1 MSPPRRLDTR
11 SRRCYLRGPRAE
23 VPLAHRPLSTALVT
37 GAAGYIGSTLVQ
49 RLLRQGVQVVG
60 LDDLS
65 RGHADALPPHV
76 PLVRCDVRDPDG
88 VAAALRSLGKVP
100 DAVFHLAGLIL
111 VGESVHRPELYLS
124 VNAGGT
130 QVVVDACVEAG
141 VPALVLASSAAVLS
155 AEQGGAEK
163 LDEDAAIAPESPYG
177 LSKWQ
182 AEQTLAAAVST
193 GRIAGAA
200 MRFFNVTGAADG
212 CAERHD
218 PESHLIP
225 LAIRAAW
232 GELPELQVFG
242 CDFATPDGTCLRDY
256 VHVADVTA
264 ALIAAAEQAI
274 AQVAAGEP
282 QLQVFHVGSGRG
294 HSVFEVLHEVERAID
309 LPVPHRVVG
318 RRDGDIAALVA
329 EPSRMRALLGVRPST
344 DLPAMVRDCAE
355 ALRRHRP

>member
-1 MSPPRRLDTR
+1 MAS
-11 SRRCYLRGPRAE
+11 
-23 VPLAHRPLSTALVT
+23 RPLSTALVT
-37 GAAGYIGSTLVQ
+37 GAAGFIGSTLVQ

-65 RGHADALPPHV
+65 RGHADALPAHV
-76 PLVRCDVRDPDG
+76 PLVRCDVRDPEG
-88 VAAALRSLGKVP
+88 VALALRSLGKAP

-111 VGESVHRPELYLS
+111 VGESVEFPELYQS

-130 QVVVDACVEAG
+130 QVVVDACVDAG
-141 VPALVLASSAAVLS
+141 VPALVLASSAAVLGS
-155 AEQGGAEK
+155 AQDGAEK
-163 LDEDAAIAPESPYG
+163 LDEDALIAPESPYG

-182 AEQTLAAAVST
+182 AEQTLAAAVAT

-232 GELPELQVFG
+232 QELPALRVFG
-242 CDFATPDGTCLRDY
+242 TDFATPDGSCLRDY
-256 VHVADVTA
+256 VHIADVTQ
-264 ALIAAAEQAI
+264 ALIAAAELSI
-274 AQVAAGEP
+274 AQHRSGDP
-282 QLQVFHVGSGRG
+282 QFQVFHVGSGRG
-294 HSVFEVLHEVERAID
+294 HSVLQVLREVERAIGVA
-309 LPVPHRVVG
+309 VPHQLAG
-318 RRDGDIAALVA
+318 RRAGDVAALVA
-329 EPSRMRALLGVRPST
+329 EPSRMRAVLGVQPST

-355 ALRRHRP
+355 ALRNFRP

>member
-1 MSPPRRLDTR
+1 MLPA
-11 SRRCYLRGPRAE
+11 GPRE
-23 VPLAHRPLSTALVT
+23 EDLVPTRPLKSALVT

-65 RGHADALPPHV
+65 RGHADALPAHV
-76 PLVRCDVRDPDG
+76 PLIRCDVRDPEG
-88 VAAALRSLGKVP
+88 VALALQSLGKAP

-111 VGESVHRPELYLS
+111 VGESVHFPELYQS

-130 QVVVDACVEAG
+130 QVVVDACVQAG
-141 VPALVLASSAAVLS
+141 VQALVLASSAAVLGS
-155 AEQGGAEK
+155 EQGGAEK

-232 GELPELQVFG
+232 QELPELKVFG
-242 CDFATPDGTCLRDY
+242 TDFETPDGTCLRDY
-256 VHVADVTA
+256 VHIADVTQ
-264 ALIAAAEQAI
+264 ALIAAAELSIQ
-274 AQVAAGEP
+274 QFCAGEP
-282 QLQVFHVGSGRG
+282 QWQVFHVGSGRG
-294 HSVFEVLHEVERAID
+294 HSVFEVLQEVEKTLGLA
-309 LPVPHRVVG
+309 VPRQIVG
-318 RRDGDIAALVA
+318 RREGDIAALVS
-329 EPSRMRALLGVRPST
+329 EPSRMRAVLGVQPSS
-344 DLPAMVRDCAE
+344 DLPAMVKDCAD
-355 ALRRHRP
+355 ALRRFRP